1 MIQKATKKDIRT
13 LAELAILLW
22 EDSFI
27 DELIN
32 DFSEILSKED
42 AQIFLKYEM
51 IHLLVSHSVNCG
63 MIMWRELK
71 QHLLDT

>member
-13 LAELAILLW
+13 LAELAVLLW
-22 EDSFI
+22 KNSSI

-42 AQIFLKYEM
+42 NKNGNTNRDFRIWESGAW
-51 IHLLVSHSVNCG
+51 C
-63 MIMWRELK
+63 
-71 QHLLDT
+71 